1 MNLNVGTTER
11 IIRAVI
17 GLILLS
23 LVFVGPHTWGGLIGL
38 VLLATAAFSFCPV
51 WHLLGA
57 NTCSK

>member
-23 LVFVGPHTWGGLIGL
+23 LVFVGPQARHFRGSLEFWDD
-38 VLLATAAFSFCPV
+38 AT
-51 WHLLGA
+51 GA
-57 NTCSK
+57 LTLRPSR

>member
-1 MNLNVGTTER
+1 MNVNVGTTER

-23 LVFVGPHTWGGLIGL
+23 LVFIGPHTWWGLIGL

-51 WHLLGA
+51 WHLLGV
-57 NTCSK
+57 NTCGK